1 MPSIRHDR
9 KGLKHEAKASTQ
21 TARKDFDQP
30 LIRQCLSEMGRL
42 VTTSATLLSPGQ

>member
-9 KGLKHEAKASTQ
+9 KGLKHEAKASAQ

-30 LIRQCLSEMGRL
+30 LFRQCLTEMGRL
-42 VTTSATLLSPGQ
+42 ATTTATLLAPGQ